1 MTALAAFDLPQTVG
15 WTEVATLDLP
25 ARAARTVPLHALPS
39 GQPVIHY
46 LQRAFPRGIYQHQA
60 DAAACAANFE
70 NFAVTTGTA
79 SGKTLCFHLAAM
91 ESLTTLPDG
100 KVIVL
105 YPQKALGAEQEERWR
120 AALQKAGIPA
130 EVGRIDGHVAV
141 AQREAILERCRVVIL
156 TPDVMHAWL
165 LNNLGKK
172 AVTRFIRAVR
182 LIIVD
187 EVHTFT
193 GVFGS
198 NAAYLFRRFEHAS
211 KLLSRKRLQY
221 VCSSATIH
229 DPQRHLNLLFGR
241 EFSLIGP
248 DRDGS
253 PRQPVSLHFL
263 TLQDGSKDLL
273 TGASRLLQHLAQ
285 ARSKF
290 LCFSDSRKQTEN
302 LAAIVARRDHD
313 QLEDEPLEGAE
324 DDHPDDTSTL
334 ARLSILPYRSG
345 YEARDRHEIH
355 TRLARGQ
362 LDGVI
367 STSALELGMDIPY
380 LDTVV
385 LLGVPASSTS
395 FQQRIGR
402 VGRNKPG
409 RVFILSSGLP
419 SERILFE
426 DPQQILRRPP
436 AASTLYLENPNIQ
449 CIHALCLGHLN
460 GEHDALMGALGR
472 DTEDD
477 FESPVAWP
485 GGFLEL
491 VEKERSGTLPPG
503 MQALRTQAGERPH
516 HAFPLRDVET
526 SFKVEV
532 RSGSGS
538 YDLGTLSHSQMMREA
553 YPGAV
558 YLYATRA
565 YRVTRINPLARTI
578 HVRPER
584 RFSTKPISLPTLA
597 YPNLEQ
603 ASVHHAEVRAGLS
616 AVDCDVMISESVIGF
631 SERRGG
637 NAFNSPY
644 PLDAHRTGI
653 YFQQP
658 RFSRNF
664 YSTGVVLHHAAL
676 QGDVPRA
683 RLAELVLEAFAL
695 VVPFESRDIGI
706 TSDKLR
712 VSQPGLEKGQCILV
726 VYDQTYGSLRLS
738 SKLLEPGV
746 LERVFETAAQLAE
759 YATEA
764 ESAPP
769 EHDCLLEIQ
778 RVLQALALD
787 ARQPFTVPTWPS
799 AAAPEPEPGE
809 RVRVILEGSHGIC
822 LLHGNRE
829 MSVSQVYYSPRG
841 GLQYK
846 GRLATDH
853 AWETHLTVV
862 PVEGLQAIPGVSQ
875 QGWYDLDLGEVVPD
889 DIIEFAPTGS

>member
-1 MTALAAFDLPQTVG
+1 MTVPTALDLPQTVG
-15 WTEVATLDLP
+15 WTEVAALEFP

-39 GQPVIHY
+39 GQPVMRY

-105 YPQKALGAEQEERWR
+105 YPQKALGPEQEERWCT
-120 AALQKAGIPA
+120 ALQTAGIDA

-141 AQREAILERCRVVIL
+141 SQREAILERCRVVIM

-165 LNNLGKK
+165 LSNLGKK

-187 EVHTFT
+187 EVHTFS

-221 VCSSATIH
+221 VCSSATIS
-229 DPQRHLNLLFGR
+229 DPQRHLQLLFGR

-248 DRDGS
+248 GRDGS
-253 PRQPVSLHFL
+253 PKQPVSLHFL
-263 TLQDGSKDLL
+263 SLQNGSKDFL
-273 TGASRLLQHLAQ
+273 TGASHLLQHLAQ
-285 ARSKF
+285 ERLKF

-313 QLEDEPLEGAE
+313 QPEDELLGDAE
-324 DDHPDDTSTL
+324 EDHPVDASAL

-345 YEARDRHEIH
+345 YEARDRSEIQ

-380 LDTVV
+380 LDAVV
-385 LLGVPASSTS
+385 LLGIPASSTS
-395 FQQRIGR
+395 FQQRVGR
-402 VGRNKPG
+402 VGRSKPG

-449 CIHALCLGHLN
+449 CIHALCLGHLG
-460 GEHDALMGALGR
+460 GEHNTLLGVLGR
-472 DTEDD
+472 TTEGD
-477 FESPVAWP
+477 FESPVTWP
-485 GGFLEL
+485 DGFVDL
-491 VEKERSGTLPPG
+491 VEKERSGTLPAA
-503 MQALRTQAGERPH
+503 MQPLRTQAGEHPNR
-516 HAFPLRDVET
+516 AFPLRDVET

-532 RSGSGS
+532 RSANGTH
-538 YDLGTLSHSQMMREA
+538 DLGTLSHSQMMREA

-565 YRVTRINPLARTI
+565 YRVTRINALARTI
-578 HVRPER
+578 QVRPER
-584 RFSTKPISLPTLA
+584 RYSTKPISLPTLA
-597 YPNLEQ
+597 YPNLDQE
-603 ASVHHAEVRAGLS
+603 SVHHAEVRAGLT

-653 YFQQP
+653 CFQQP

-664 YSTGVVLHHAAL
+664 YSTGVILHHAAL
-676 QGDVPRA
+676 QGEVPRA

-706 TSDKLR
+706 TTDKLR
-712 VSQPGLEKGQCILV
+712 VSQPGLEKGQSILV

-738 SKLLEPGV
+738 SKLLERGV
-746 LERVFETAAQLAE
+746 LERVFETAVQLTE
-759 YATEA
+759 YAVEA
-764 ESAPP
+764 EP
-769 EHDCLLEIQ
+769 EAQERGSLLEIR
-778 RVLQALALD
+778 RVLQALADD
-787 ARQPFTVPTWPS
+787 ARQPFTVPTWQAVPLPV
-799 AAAPEPEPGE
+799 AEPGE
-809 RVRVILEGSHGIC
+809 RVRVILAGSHGIC

-875 QGWYDLDLGEVVPD
+875 QGWYDLDLGEVVSED
-889 DIIEFAPTGS
+889 VAQSAPS